1 MDKSAARG
9 TRSFDL
15 LLVWKHG
22 MSQKQQKRFVK
33 GNEKTGEP
41 HNTLTSVYFCPHP
54 FWKFLCDYWLKY
66 VCVTTNITCSALEKL
81 CIAVRESRRTFFFLF
96 FLFFNYFF
104 SFLLLSTHV
113 YFRTRHTA
121 LYFIYM
127 HMYTC
132 IHIYIHMFIYMYN
145 HKLCIY
151 IYIYSRK

>member
-104 SFLLLSTHV
+104 FLFTSFNACLLSNSAYSIVFYIYAYV
-113 YFRTRHTA
+113 YV
-121 LYFIYM
+121 
-127 HMYTC
+127 YT
-132 IHIYIHMFIYMYN
+132 YIHTYV
-145 HKLCIY
+145 Y
-151 IYIYSRK
+151 IYV